1 MDESIFY
8 IANPCTNS
16 ASHATSIHTSN
27 HHITFRAS
35 SSPRNG
41 AYLTG
46 FGPGERLFT
55 CSATKALIEVYSW
68 GKEGVDQR
76 IPLPEALNCLTVVP
90 QPATSLNNLEKLTK
104 FRLPW
109 LLVGGTASGKIYI
122 WELASGDL
130 VCVRDAH
137 YQGITAVKFSS
148 CGTFLVTGGD
158 DARVIV
164 WNIVDLL
171 TSDVQAKPYF
181 SITDHTLPITDILL
195 SESGGLIQDLR
206 LYTTST
212 DCTVRVYDVISKSLL
227 TTFVLPYGVNCI
239 TKDPANRAIYVG
251 LVNGLIRTIP
261 LYTINKN
268 TSVLESIGGLNK
280 IITID
285 NDVNLIN
292 TFTHH
297 NVGITQLEISLDGTS
312 IISGDE
318 SGVVYASDIV
328 TKQIIKTFTKCDSSI
343 AYMKV
348 DTVPKQASQGI
359 TTVDKKHRMIP
370 PFKRVLRGS
379 EEHNLFMDIP
389 GPLTDDT
396 SSFENWIELKQQEE
410 IEFKNLSDV
419 ASEVKQVEDKAY
431 NKDLELKLQ
440 RLSTVYSELRTK
452 HELLIK
458 DHANLLDK
466 VEQS

>member
-8 IANPCTNS
+8 IPTPSKNS
-16 ASHATSIHTSN
+16 ASHATSIHTSH

-76 IPLPEALNCLTVVP
+76 IPLPEALTCLTVVP
-90 QPATSLNNLEKLTK
+90 QPVSASDELEKLTK

-109 LLVGGTASGKIYI
+109 LLAGGTASGKIYI
-122 WELASGDL
+122 WELTSGDL
-130 VCVRDAH
+130 VSVRDAH
-137 YQGITAVKFSS
+137 YQGITTVKFSP

-164 WNIVDLL
+164 WSVVDLL
-171 TSDVQAKPYF
+171 TDDKAKPYF
-181 SITDHTLPITDILL
+181 SITDHTLPITDLLL
-195 SESGGLIQDLR
+195 SDSGVVHDLR

-212 DCTVRVYDVISKSLL
+212 DCTVRVYDVLSKSLL
-227 TTFVLPYGVNCI
+227 TTFVLPYGVNCVA
-239 TKDPANRAIYVG
+239 KDPANRALYVG
-251 LVNGLIRTIP
+251 LVNGMIRTIP
-261 LYTINKN
+261 LYTINKT
-268 TSVLESIGGLNK
+268 TSVLESIGGMNK

-285 NDVNLIN
+285 NDVNLAN

-297 NVGITQLEISLDGTS
+297 HAPITQLDISLDGTS
-312 IISGDE
+312 LISGDE
-318 SGVVYASDIV
+318 TGVVYASDIV
-328 TKQIIKTFTKCDSSI
+328 TKQIIKTFTKCDSAI
-343 AYMKV
+343 AYLKV
-348 DTVPKQASQGI
+348 ETLPKSIDSGI

-370 PFKRVLRGS
+370 PFKRVLRS
-379 EEHNLFMDIP
+379 DEEHNLFVDIP
-389 GPLTDDT
+389 GHHLSDN
-396 SSFENWIELKQQEE
+396 SSFEQWLDQKQQEE
-410 IEFKNLSDV
+410 VEFKNLSDV
-419 ASEVKQVEDKAY
+419 ASEVKQVEEKTY

-440 RLSTVYSELRTK
+440 RLSAVYSELRTK
-452 HELLIK
+452 HEQLIK
-458 DHANLLDK
+458 DHANLLDR
-466 VEQS
+466 VDNQ